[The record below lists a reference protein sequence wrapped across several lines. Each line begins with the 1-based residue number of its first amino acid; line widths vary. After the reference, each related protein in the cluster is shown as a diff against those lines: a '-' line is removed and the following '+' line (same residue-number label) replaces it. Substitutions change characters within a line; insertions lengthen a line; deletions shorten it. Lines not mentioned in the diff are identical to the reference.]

1 MKDCYIKKTEKQS
14 NTKENCEN
22 KRNIIYIIYSVINM
36 IIFPNL
42 REKEKKREPKY
53 CIFLKD
59 LSDIFKIRKKK
70 KLYFIEMY
78 LSPIIKSF

>member
-36 IIFPNL
+36 IIFTNL

-70 KLYFIEMY
+70 KLYFIEIY